1 VNTILDIL
9 LVAMPIAALVF
20 ASLRFGVEQRPG
32 MGGRRPE
39 RYGERWTIR

>member
-1 VNTILDIL
+1 VSTLLDII
-9 LVAMPIAALVF
+9 LVAVPLGALIF
-20 ASLRFGVEQRPG
+20 GSLRYGVEQRPG